1 LKIVGLISDTHIPSR
16 ARVIPPKVFEVFHE
30 AMLIVHAG
38 DFTQFSVLKDLEQL
52 APVVAVSGN
61 MDEPIV
67 QEKLPKMNSVDVD
80 RWRIGVTH
88 NLGVFGNI
96 KKMRRVAEQNNFHML
111 VFGHTHRPFIKRE
124 GNIWFINPGSPTNP
138 IPPFVVKPTV
148 CLLKVS
154 GDKIEPEIVQI

>member
-1 LKIVGLISDTHIPSR
+1 MHIVGLISDTHIPSKAR
-16 ARVIPPKVFEVFHE
+16 AIPPKVFEVFHE

-67 QEKLPKMNSVDVD
+67 QEKLPKMNSVDID

-88 NLGVFGNI
+88 NLGAFSNM
-96 KKMRRVAEQNNFHML
+96 KKMRRIAEQNNFHVL
-111 VFGHTHRPFIKRE
+111 VFGHTHRSFVKRE

-138 IPPFVVKPTV
+138 MPPFIVKPTI

>member
-1 LKIVGLISDTHIPSR
+1 VGLISDTHIPSKAR
-16 ARVIPPKVFEVFHE
+16 AVPPKVFEVFHE
-30 AMLIVHAG
+30 VMLIVHAG

-88 NLGVFGNI
+88 SLGVFGNM
-96 KKMRRVAEQNNFHML
+96 KKMKMVAEQNNFDML
-111 VFGHTHRPFIKRE
+111 VFGHTHRFFIKRE

-148 CLLKVS
+148 GLLKVS